1 VILASLLPSSLAFAI
16 FFGSLRQ
23 RGPSKA
29 EREAASV
36 RLFDGPR
43 AAKTVTVIL
52 CLLVAPL
59 TIAALHLVCERD
71 DSFVQELR

>member
-1 VILASLLPSSLAFAI
+1 LILASLLPSSLAFAI

-23 RGPSKA
+23 HGPSKA

-43 AAKTVTVIL
+43 AAKTVAVVIVVGL
-52 CLLVAPL
+52 SLLVVGAVRVFGIDAPFKP
-59 TIAALHLVCERD
+59 LVL
-71 DSFVQELR
+71 S